1 MADKWLMYE
10 PSIRVP
16 LIVFDPRLPDS
27 ARGKSAELMT
37 LNIDLAPTLLDYAG
51 VPIPGAVQGKSLRPL
66 VRGERPADWRKD
78 WFYEHHTQPKILP
91 PSEGVR
97 TEQWKYVRW
106 MAAEPNVEEL
116 YDLRADPQEE
126 HDLAAD
132 PAHHDT
138 LERLRRRWAEFRDQL
153 Q

>member
-1 MADKWLMYE
+1 
-10 PSIRVP
+10 
-16 LIVFDPRLPDS
+16 
-27 ARGKSAELMT
+27 
-37 LNIDLAPTLLDYAG
+37 
-51 VPIPGAVQGKSLRPL
+51 
-66 VRGERPADWRKD
+66 
-78 WFYEHHTQPKILP
+78 
-91 PSEGVR
+91 
-97 TEQWKYVRW
+97 

-132 PAHHDT
+132 PAHRDT